1 VVDLLCVLCS
11 RIRTYRQL
19 LLIFFHDKNWSQPQ
33 ESSPLGDDFDEDEDE
48 DEEESQESS
57 RTETATISSAQA
69 SSMTNKK
76 PEYEFLLFNYLLRY
90 VHREGRIGDFAR
102 AGLLFLMDVAMG
114 AASGD
119 LRTFDESTSS
129 APKEVAEGDPITD
142 AALALAEYILDGDFA
157 EVLGAGLGAVY
168 SLLPSKLELRCE
180 APERGH
186 APGAMVLGGDLYDP
200 RREQDAEMER
210 ARTFGLEVST
220 SPDFRSRLDHFLKI
234 IEFIQDVLR
243 RTSGSGST
251 EGAIVPTLLVG
262 SAVSQSI
269 LHAVKSIFLENVLYP
284 SILESSDI
292 DGSAIAVITYIDM
305 TLRTLPQGSL
315 AELFID
321 FLMSEDGE
329 VPKLWLKPKPKVPTV
344 PAPQPTKETKALRRK
359 SSAMILLEREA
370 PNPAG
375 SSYFSSLGRFTL
387 KDLLYSN
394 IESKSPTTATA
405 VLQLLHTLLTLQP
418 RLTTDRLLLP
428 SGTPETS
435 LRQPLPPSI
444 ESPESEDEFVYPSGA
459 ATPKPSDFTAL
470 TFRQPDTTYA
480 THERELGLY
489 LSLISR
495 VDPTYDGDAFST
507 GYDNYLRD
515 AMDALQ
521 RQQDSTLGLPEKP
534 DDILSVL
541 YPPKYRLNP
550 NDTLLTLVLQPLRRF
565 FAHTPEYNI
574 ALTGLLFAI
583 ASSPC
588 RSLAGWMTFIP
599 PTADEN
605 SKLKGPQL
613 RLEVEDDGDDRS
625 IDWEIDEQLASGA
638 HPLPASSIND
648 PNARP
653 VLHSI
658 LQGLVVQL
666 DRYRATVDDFDR
678 LLSERR
684 QGLMFQENLT
694 DALDLDAE
702 AEKSSIFAAFSPTQL
717 SSPPLPSSPPSKPKS
732 MSAAAF
738 VQSFLSPKKDKSSKA
753 SSPAATPTTKQTP
766 ASKST
771 LIASPFA
778 AHYELTSKIQ
788 VRPFEAPL
796 PVTGPWQPQRY
807 ASRGVIMEDD
817 EEEWK
822 DDAFGTVSDNKKEME
837 SVRVTLSQLLDN
849 VVILEESIK
858 ELSAI
863 IQARRSLGIDAVRY
877 L

>member
-1 VVDLLCVLCS
+1 MVDLLCVLCS

-19 LLIFFHDKNWSQPQ
+19 LLIFFHDKNWSQLQ
-33 ESSPLGDDFDEDEDE
+33 EYSPLEDDFDEDEDE
-48 DEEESQESS
+48 DEVEGQESS

-119 LRTFDESTSS
+119 LRTFEKSTSS
-129 APKEVAEGDPITD
+129 APKEIIEGDPITD

-168 SLLPSKLELRCE
+168 SLLPSKLELRRE
-180 APERGH
+180 APDRGH
-186 APGAMVLGGDLYDP
+186 APGAMVLGGNLYDP
-200 RREQDAEMER
+200 QKEQDAEIER
-210 ARTFGLEVST
+210 ARTFGLEMST

-284 SILESSDI
+284 SILECSDM
-292 DGSAIAVITYIDM
+292 DGSAIAVLTYIDM
-305 TLRTLPQGSL
+305 TLRTLPQGNL
-315 AELFID
+315 AALFID

-329 VPKLWLKPKPKVPTV
+329 APKPMAAPAPT
-344 PAPQPTKETKALRRK
+344 PQPTKETKALRRK
-359 SSAMILLEREA
+359 SSAMVLLEREA
-370 PNPAG
+370 PNRGG

-387 KDLLYSN
+387 KDLLFSN
-394 IESKSPTTATA
+394 IESKSATTATA
-405 VLQLLHTLLTLQP
+405 VLQLLRTLLTLQP
-418 RLTTDRLLLP
+418 RLTTDRLLIP
-428 SGTPETS
+428 SGTPESS
-435 LRQPLPPSI
+435 LRQPLPPPI
-444 ESPESEDEFVYPSGA
+444 DSPESEDEFIYPSGA
-459 ATPKPSDFTAL
+459 STPKLSDFATL
-470 TFRQPDTTYA
+470 TFRTPDTTYA

-515 AMDALQ
+515 ALDALQ
-521 RQQDSTLGLPEKP
+521 RQQDSTLSLPEKP
-534 DDILSVL
+534 DDILSAL
-541 YPPKYRLNP
+541 YPPRYRLNP
-550 NDTLLTLVLQPLRRF
+550 NDTLLTLVLQSLRRF

-583 ASSPC
+583 ALSPC

-599 PTADEN
+599 PAADEN
-605 SKLKGPQL
+605 GVLKGPRL
-613 RLEVEDDGDDRS
+613 RLEAEDDGDDRS

-638 HPLPASSIND
+638 HLLPASSIND

-666 DRYRATVDDFDR
+666 DRYRATVDDFDH

-684 QGLMFQENLT
+684 RGLMFEENMT
-694 DALDLDAE
+694 DALGLDSE

-717 SSPPLPSSPPSKPKS
+717 SSPPLPSSPPSKSKS
-732 MSAAAF
+732 MGAAAF
-738 VQSFLSPKKDKSSKA
+738 VQALLTPKKDKSSKPT
-753 SSPAATPTTKQTP
+753 SPAVTPTKKTS
-766 ASKST
+766 AIKSS

-807 ASRGVIMEDD
+807 AGGAVILEDD

-822 DDAFGTVSDNKKEME
+822 DDAFGTVSDKKKEVE
-837 SVRVTLSQLLDN
+837 STRVTLSQLLDN

-863 IQARRSLGIDAVRY
+863 IQARRSLGIETVRY

>member
-19 LLIFFHDKNWSQPQ
+19 LLIFFYDKNWSQPQ
-33 ESSPLGDDFDEDEDE
+33 EPSPIEEDFDEDEDE
-48 DEEESQESS
+48 EDEESQESS
-57 RTETATISSAQA
+57 KTETATITSAQA
-69 SSMTNKK
+69 SSMTNRK

-90 VHREGRIGDFAR
+90 VHRESRIGDFAR

-114 AASGD
+114 ATSGD
-119 LRTFDESTSS
+119 LRAFEESTTPAS
-129 APKEVAEGDPITD
+129 KETTEGDPITD
-142 AALALAEYILDGDFA
+142 GALALAEYILDGDFA

-168 SLLPSKLELRCE
+168 SLLPSKLELRHE
-180 APERGH
+180 VPEGGH

-243 RTSGSGST
+243 RTTGSGAI
-251 EGAIVPTLLVG
+251 EGELVPALLVG
-262 SAVSQSI
+262 SAISQSI

-284 SILESSDI
+284 SILESSNM

-305 TLRTLPQGSL
+305 TMRTLPQGSL

-321 FLMSEDGE
+321 FLMNEDGDA
-329 VPKLWLKPKPKVPTV
+329 PKPKAPPT
-344 PAPQPTKETKALRRK
+344 PAPRPTKETKALRRK
-359 SSAMILLEREA
+359 SSAMVLLEREA
-370 PNPAG
+370 PSRGG

-387 KDLLYSN
+387 KDLLFSN

-418 RLTTDRLLLP
+418 RFTTDRLLLP
-428 SGTPETS
+428 SGTPESS
-435 LRQPLPPSI
+435 LRQPLPASI
-444 ESPESEDEFVYPSGA
+444 DSPNSGDEFVYPSGA
-459 ATPKPSDFTAL
+459 TTPKPSDFVTPI
-470 TFRQPDTTYA
+470 FRQPDTTYA

-495 VDPTYDGDAFST
+495 VDPTYDGEAFST

-515 AMDALQ
+515 ALDTLQ
-521 RQQDSTLGLPEKP
+521 RQQGATLSLPERP
-534 DDILSVL
+534 EYILSAL
-541 YPPKYRLNP
+541 YPPTYRLNP
-550 NDTLLTLVLQPLRRF
+550 NDTLLTLVLQSLRRF

-599 PTADEN
+599 TAADEDGA
-605 SKLKGPQL
+605 LKGPRLQL
-613 RLEVEDDGDDRS
+613 EAEDDGDDRS
-625 IDWEIDEQLASGA
+625 IDWEVDEQLASGA
-638 HPLPASSIND
+638 HLLPASSIND

-658 LQGLVVQL
+658 LQGLVIQL
-666 DRYRATVDDFDR
+666 DRYRVTVDDFDR

-684 QGLMFQENLT
+684 QGLMFEENLT
-694 DALDLDAE
+694 DALGLDAE
-702 AEKSSIFAAFSPTQL
+702 AEKSSIFATFSPPQL
-717 SSPPLPSSPPSKPKS
+717 SSPPLPSSPPPKPKNK
-732 MSAAAF
+732 SAASF
-738 VQSFLSPKKDKSSKA
+738 MSSFLTPKKDKSSKV
-753 SSPAATPTTKQTP
+753 SSPAATPATRK
-766 ASKST
+766 ASDIKPN
-771 LIASPFA
+771 LVASPFA
-778 AHYELTSKIQ
+778 THYELTSKIQ

-807 ASRGVIMEDD
+807 TDGGVIEEDD

-822 DDAFGTVSDNKKEME
+822 DDAFGTVSDKKKEAE

>member
-33 ESSPLGDDFDEDEDE
+33 ESNPLEDDFDEDEDE
-48 DEEESQESS
+48 DEDGQESS

-102 AGLLFLMDVAMG
+102 AGLLFLVDVAMG

-119 LRTFDESTSS
+119 LRTFEESTLS
-129 APKEVAEGDPITD
+129 ASKEIAEGDPITD

-168 SLLPSKLELRCE
+168 SLLPSKLELRRE
-180 APERGH
+180 VPESGP

-200 RREQDAEMER
+200 RKEQDAEMER

-251 EGAIVPTLLVG
+251 EGAIAPTLLVG

-284 SILESSDI
+284 SILECSDM

-305 TLRTLPQGSL
+305 TLHTLPHGSL

-321 FLMSEDGE
+321 FLMSEDGDA
-329 VPKLWLKPKPKVPTV
+329 PKPKAASAPV
-344 PAPQPTKETKALRRK
+344 PQPTKETKALRRK
-359 SSAMILLEREA
+359 SSAMVLLEREA
-370 PNPAG
+370 PNRGG

-387 KDLLYSN
+387 KDLLFSN

-418 RLTTDRLLLP
+418 RLTTDRLLRP
-428 SGTPETS
+428 SGTPES
-435 LRQPLPPSI
+435 RLRQPLPPSI
-444 ESPESEDEFVYPSGA
+444 DSPESEDEFVYPSGA
-459 ATPKPSDFTAL
+459 ATPKPSDFVTL

-495 VDPTYDGDAFST
+495 VDPTYDGEAFST

-515 AMDALQ
+515 ALDALQ
-521 RQQDSTLGLPEKP
+521 RQQDVTLGLPENP
-534 DDILSVL
+534 DDILSAF

-550 NDTLLTLVLQPLRRF
+550 NDTLLTLVLQSLRRF

-588 RSLAGWMTFIP
+588 RSLAGWTTFIP
-599 PTADEN
+599 TSEDEN
-605 SKLKGPQL
+605 SVLKGPRL
-613 RLEVEDDGDDRS
+613 RLEAEDDGDDRS

-638 HPLPASSIND
+638 HLLPASSIND

-684 QGLMFQENLT
+684 QGLMFEENLT
-694 DALDLDAE
+694 DALGLDTE
-702 AEKSSIFAAFSPTQL
+702 AEKSGIFAAFSPTQI

-732 MSAAAF
+732 MSAASF
-738 VQSFLSPKKDKSSKA
+738 VQSFLTPKKDKSSKT
-753 SSPAATPTTKQTP
+753 SSPAATPTTKKTS
-766 ASKST
+766 AIKTS

-778 AHYELTSKIQ
+778 AHYELTSKIE

-796 PVTGPWQPQRY
+796 PVTGPWKPHRY
-807 ASRGVIMEDD
+807 AGGGVILEDD

-822 DDAFGTVSDNKKEME
+822 DDAFGTVSDKKKETE

-863 IQARRSLGIDAVRY
+863 IQARRSLGIDAIRY

>member
-1 VVDLLCVLCS
+1 MVDLLCVLCS

-33 ESSPLGDDFDEDEDE
+33 ESIPLEDDLGDDEDEDE
-48 DEEESQESS
+48 VAGQESS
-57 RTETATISSAQA
+57 RTETETETISSAQA

-129 APKEVAEGDPITD
+129 APKEIVEGDPITD

-168 SLLPSKLELRCE
+168 SLLPSKLELRRE
-180 APERGH
+180 APARGH

-200 RREQDAEMER
+200 RKEQDAEIER
-210 ARTFGLEVST
+210 ARTFGLEMST
-220 SPDFRSRLDHFLKI
+220 SPDFRSGLDHFLKI

-243 RTSGSGST
+243 RTGRSGST

-284 SILESSDI
+284 SILECSDI
-292 DGSAIAVITYIDM
+292 DGSAIAVLTYIDM

-329 VPKLWLKPKPKVPTV
+329 APKPMAAPA
-344 PAPQPTKETKALRRK
+344 PAPQSTKETKALRRK
-359 SSAMILLEREA
+359 SSAMVLLEREA
-370 PNPAG
+370 PNRAG

-387 KDLLYSN
+387 KDLLFSN
-394 IESKSPTTATA
+394 IESKSPPTATA
-405 VLQLLHTLLTLQP
+405 VLQMLHTLLTLQP
-418 RLTTDRLLLP
+418 RLATDRLLIP
-428 SGTPETS
+428 SGTPESS
-435 LRQPLPPSI
+435 LRVPLPPPI
-444 ESPESEDEFVYPSGA
+444 DSPESEDEFIYPSGA
-459 ATPKPSDFTAL
+459 STPKVSDFVT
-470 TFRQPDTTYA
+470 PDTTYA

-515 AMDALQ
+515 ALDALQ
-521 RQQDSTLGLPEKP
+521 RQQNSALGFPEMP
-534 DDILSVL
+534 DDILSAL

-550 NDTLLTLVLQPLRRF
+550 NDTLPTLVLQSLRRF

-599 PTADEN
+599 PTVDEN
-605 SKLKGPQL
+605 SGPIGPRL
-613 RLEVEDDGDDRS
+613 RLEAEDDGDDRS

-638 HPLPASSIND
+638 HLLPASSIND

-684 QGLMFQENLT
+684 QGLMFEENLT
-694 DALDLDAE
+694 DALGLDAE
-702 AEKSSIFAAFSPTQL
+702 VEKGSIFAAFSPTPL
-717 SSPPLPSSPPSKPKS
+717 SSPPPSSPPLPSSPPSKPKS
-732 MSAAAF
+732 LRAAAF
-738 VQSFLSPKKDKSSKA
+738 VQAFLTPKKDRSSKTP
-753 SSPAATPTTKQTP
+753 SPAATPTKKTP
-766 ASKST
+766 AIKSNQ
-771 LIASPFA
+771 ISSPFA
-778 AHYELTSKIQ
+778 AHYELTSKVQ

-807 ASRGVIMEDD
+807 ADGSAILEDD

-822 DDAFGTVSDNKKEME
+822 DDAFGTVSDKKKETD

-863 IQARRSLGIDAVRY
+863 IQARRSLGIEAVRY

>member
-1 VVDLLCVLCS
+1 MVDLLCVLCS

-19 LLIFFHDKNWSQPQ
+19 LLIFFHDKNWAQAQ
-33 ESSPLGDDFDEDEDE
+33 EPNLLEDDFDEDEDDE
-48 DEEESQESS
+48 DEDEDGQESLG
-57 RTETATISSAQA
+57 TETATISSAQA

-114 AASGD
+114 IAAGD
-119 LRTFDESTSS
+119 LRTFEESTPS
-129 APKEVAEGDPITD
+129 ASKEIAEGDPITD

-168 SLLPSKLELRCE
+168 SLLPSKLELRRE
-180 APERGH
+180 APETGH
-186 APGAMVLGGDLYDP
+186 TPGAMVLGGDLYDP
-200 RREQDAEMER
+200 RKEQDAEMER

-243 RTSGSGST
+243 RTSSSGST
-251 EGAIVPTLLVG
+251 EGAIAPTLLVG

-269 LHAVKSIFLENVLYP
+269 IHAVKSIFLENVLYP
-284 SILESSDI
+284 SILESSDV

-305 TLRTLPQGSL
+305 ILQTLPHGSL

-321 FLMSEDGE
+321 FLMSEDGDA
-329 VPKLWLKPKPKVPTV
+329 PKPKAAFAPT
-344 PAPQPTKETKALRRK
+344 PQPTKETKALRRK
-359 SSAMILLEREA
+359 SSAMVLLEREA
-370 PNPAG
+370 PSRGG

-387 KDLLYSN
+387 KDMLFSN

-405 VLQLLHTLLTLQP
+405 VLQLLRTLLTLQP
-418 RLTTDRLLLP
+418 RLTTDRLLHP
-428 SGTPETS
+428 SGTPESS
-435 LRQPLPPSI
+435 LQQPLPQSI
-444 ESPESEDEFVYPSGA
+444 DSPESEDEFIYPSGA
-459 ATPKPSDFTAL
+459 ATPRPSDFVTIA
-470 TFRQPDTTYA
+470 FRQPDTTYA

-495 VDPTYDGDAFST
+495 VDPTYDGEAFST

-515 AMDALQ
+515 ALDALQ
-521 RQQDSTLGLPEKP
+521 RQQDATLGLPENP
-534 DDILSVL
+534 DDILMAF
-541 YPPKYRLNP
+541 YPLKYRLNP
-550 NDTLLTLVLQPLRRF
+550 NDTLLTLVLQSLRRF

-599 PTADEN
+599 TTEDEN
-605 SKLKGPQL
+605 NVPKGPRL
-613 RLEVEDDGDDRS
+613 RLEAEDDGDDRS

-638 HPLPASSIND
+638 HLLPASSIND

-658 LQGLVVQL
+658 LQGLVIQL

-684 QGLMFQENLT
+684 QGLMFEENLT
-694 DALDLDAE
+694 DALGLDAE
-702 AEKSSIFAAFSPTQL
+702 AEKSSIFAAFSPTPL
-717 SSPPLPSSPPSKPKS
+717 SSPPLPSSPRSKPKG
-732 MSAAAF
+732 MSATSF
-738 VQSFLSPKKDKSSKA
+738 MQSFLTPKKDKSSKA
-753 SSPAATPTTKQTP
+753 SSPVATPTKKTS
-766 ASKST
+766 AIKSS
-771 LIASPFA
+771 LVASPFA

-796 PVTGPWQPQRY
+796 PVTGPWKPQRY
-807 ASRGVIMEDD
+807 TGGGVIEEDD

-822 DDAFGTVSDNKKEME
+822 DDVFGTVSAKKKETE
-837 SVRVTLSQLLDN
+837 GARVTLSQLLDN

-863 IQARRSLGIDAVRY
+863 IQARRSLGIDAIRY

>member
-1 VVDLLCVLCS
+1 MVDLLCVLCS

-33 ESSPLGDDFDEDEDE
+33 ESSPLEDEFDEDEDE
-48 DEEESQESS
+48 DDSEGQASS

-119 LRTFDESTSS
+119 LRTFEESTSS
-129 APKEVAEGDPITD
+129 APKEIVDDPITD

-168 SLLPSKLELRCE
+168 SLLPSKLELRRE
-180 APERGH
+180 APDRGH
-186 APGAMVLGGDLYDP
+186 APGAMVLGGNLYDP
-200 RREQDAEMER
+200 RKEQDAEIER
-210 ARTFGLEVST
+210 ARTFGLEMST

-243 RTSGSGST
+243 RTGVGST

-284 SILESSDI
+284 SILECSDM
-292 DGSAIAVITYIDM
+292 DGSAIAVLTYIDM

-329 VPKLWLKPKPKVPTV
+329 APKPMAAPA

-359 SSAMILLEREA
+359 SSAMVLLEREA
-370 PNPAG
+370 PNRGG

-387 KDLLYSN
+387 KDLLFSN

-405 VLQLLHTLLTLQP
+405 VLQMLHTLLTLQP
-418 RLTTDRLLLP
+418 RLTTDRLLIP
-428 SGTPETS
+428 SGIPEYS
-435 LRQPLPPSI
+435 LRQPPPPPI
-444 ESPESEDEFVYPSGA
+444 DSPDSEDEFTYPSEA
-459 ATPKPSDFTAL
+459 STPKLSDFATL

-515 AMDALQ
+515 ALDALQ
-521 RQQDSTLGLPEKP
+521 RQQDSTLCFPEKP
-534 DDILSVL
+534 DDMLSAL

-550 NDTLLTLVLQPLRRF
+550 NDALLTLVLQSLRRF

-583 ASSPC
+583 ASSPY

-599 PTADEN
+599 PTTDEN
-605 SKLKGPQL
+605 SVLKGPRL
-613 RLEVEDDGDDRS
+613 RLEAEDDGDDRS

-638 HPLPASSIND
+638 HLLPASSIND

-666 DRYRATVDDFDR
+666 DRYRATVDDFDH

-684 QGLMFQENLT
+684 QGLMFEENLT
-694 DALDLDAE
+694 DALGLDAE
-702 AEKSSIFAAFSPTQL
+702 AEKSSIFTAFSPTQL
-717 SSPPLPSSPPSKPKS
+717 SPPLPSSPPSKPKS
-732 MSAAAF
+732 IRAAAF
-738 VQSFLSPKKDKSSKA
+738 VQSFLTPKKDKSSKA
-753 SSPAATPTTKQTP
+753 SSPVATPTKKTS
-766 ASKST
+766 ALKSNLT
-771 LIASPFA
+771 ASPFA
-778 AHYELTSKIQ
+778 EHYELTSKIQ

-807 ASRGVIMEDD
+807 ADGGVILEDE

-822 DDAFGTVSDNKKEME
+822 DDAFGTVSDKKKEIE
-837 SVRVTLSQLLDN
+837 SMRVTLSQLLDN

-863 IQARRSLGIDAVRY
+863 IQARRSLGIETVRY

>member
-1 VVDLLCVLCS
+1 MVDLLCVLCS

-19 LLIFFHDKNWSQPQ
+19 LLIFFHDKNWAQAQ
-33 ESSPLGDDFDEDEDE
+33 EPTPLEDDFDDNEDEDDE
-48 DEEESQESS
+48 DGQESLG
-57 RTETATISSAQA
+57 TETATISSAQA

-114 AASGD
+114 IASGD
-119 LRTFDESTSS
+119 LRSFEESTPS
-129 APKEVAEGDPITD
+129 ASKEIAEGDPITD
-142 AALALAEYILDGDFA
+142 AALALAEYILDGDFS

-168 SLLPSKLELRCE
+168 SLLPSKLELRRE
-180 APERGH
+180 KRESGH
-186 APGAMVLGGDLYDP
+186 SPGAMVLGGDLYDP
-200 RREQDAEMER
+200 RKEQDAEMER

-243 RTSGSGST
+243 RTSSSGPT

-284 SILESSDI
+284 SILESSDV

-305 TLRTLPQGSL
+305 ILQTLPHGSL

-321 FLMSEDGE
+321 FLMSEDGDA
-329 VPKLWLKPKPKVPTV
+329 PKPKAASA

-359 SSAMILLEREA
+359 SSAMVLLEREA
-370 PNPAG
+370 PNRGG

-387 KDLLYSN
+387 KDLLFSN

-418 RLTTDRLLLP
+418 RLTTDRLLHP
-428 SGTPETS
+428 SGTPESS

-444 ESPESEDEFVYPSGA
+444 DSPESDDEFIYPSRA
-459 ATPKPSDFTAL
+459 ATPKPSDFVTL

-495 VDPTYDGDAFST
+495 VDPTYDGEAFST

-515 AMDALQ
+515 ALDALQ
-521 RQQDSTLGLPEKP
+521 RQQDATLGLPENP
-534 DDILSVL
+534 DDILSTF
-541 YPPKYRLNP
+541 YPLKYRLDP
-550 NDTLLTLVLQPLRRF
+550 NDTLLTLVLQSLRRF

-599 PTADEN
+599 TTEDEN
-605 SKLKGPQL
+605 AVLKGPRL
-613 RLEVEDDGDDRS
+613 RLEAEDDGDDRS

-638 HPLPASSIND
+638 HLLPASSIND

-658 LQGLVVQL
+658 LQGLVIQL

-684 QGLMFQENLT
+684 QGLMFEENLT
-694 DALDLDAE
+694 DALGLDTE
-702 AEKSSIFAAFSPTQL
+702 VERSSIFAAFSPTAL
-717 SSPPLPSSPPSKPKS
+717 SSPPLPFPSSPPLKPKS
-732 MSAAAF
+732 MSATSF
-738 VQSFLSPKKDKSSKA
+738 VQSFLTPKKDKSSKA
-753 SSPAATPTTKQTP
+753 SSPAATPTKKT
-766 ASKST
+766 SSIKST
-771 LIASPFA
+771 LVASPFA

-796 PVTGPWQPQRY
+796 PVTGPWKPSRY
-807 ASRGVIMEDD
+807 TGGGVILEDD

-822 DDAFGTVSDNKKEME
+822 DDVFGTVLDKKKETE
-837 SVRVTLSQLLDN
+837 NVRVTLSQLLDN

-863 IQARRSLGIDAVRY
+863 IQARRSLGIDAIRY

>member
-1 VVDLLCVLCS
+1 MVDLLCVLCS

-19 LLIFFHDKNWSQPQ
+19 LLIFFHDTNWAQVQ
-33 ESSPLGDDFDEDEDE
+33 ELNPLEDDFDEDEDE
-48 DEEESQESS
+48 DEEDGQESS

-90 VHREGRIGDFAR
+90 VHRESRIGDFAR

-114 AASGD
+114 TASGD
-119 LRTFDESTSS
+119 LRTFEESTPS
-129 APKEVAEGDPITD
+129 ASKEVAEGDPITN

-168 SLLPSKLELRCE
+168 SLLPSKLELRRE
-180 APERGH
+180 APESGH

-200 RREQDAEMER
+200 RKEQDAEMER

-243 RTSGSGST
+243 RTSSSGLT
-251 EGAIVPTLLVG
+251 EGAIAPTLLVG

-284 SILESSDI
+284 SILESSEV

-305 TLRTLPQGSL
+305 TLQTLPHGSL

-321 FLMSEDGE
+321 FLMSEDGDA
-329 VPKLWLKPKPKVPTV
+329 PKPKAASA
-344 PAPQPTKETKALRRK
+344 PAPQATKETKALRRK
-359 SSAMILLEREA
+359 SSAMVLLEREA
-370 PNPAG
+370 PNRDG

-387 KDLLYSN
+387 KDLLFSN

-405 VLQLLHTLLTLQP
+405 VLRLLHTLLTLQP
-418 RLTTDRLLLP
+418 RLTTDRLLHP
-428 SGTPETS
+428 SGTPEPS
-435 LRQPLPPSI
+435 LRQAPPPPI
-444 ESPESEDEFVYPSGA
+444 DSPESEDEFVYPSGA
-459 ATPKPSDFTAL
+459 STPKPSDFLAL
-470 TFRQPDTTYA
+470 AFQQPDTTYA

-495 VDPTYDGDAFST
+495 VDPTYDGEAFST

-515 AMDALQ
+515 ALDALQ
-521 RQQDSTLGLPEKP
+521 RQQDATFGLPENP
-534 DDILSVL
+534 DDILSAL
-541 YPPKYRLNP
+541 YPPKYRLDP
-550 NDTLLTLVLQPLRRF
+550 NDTFLTLVLQSLRRF

-599 PTADEN
+599 TRENEN
-605 SKLKGPQL
+605 SVPKGLRL
-613 RLEVEDDGDDRS
+613 RLEAEDDGDDRS
-625 IDWEIDEQLASGA
+625 IDWEIDERLASGA
-638 HPLPASSIND
+638 HLLPASSIND

-678 LLSERR
+678 LLGERR
-684 QGLMFQENLT
+684 QGLMFEENLT
-694 DALDLDAE
+694 DALGLDAE

-732 MSAAAF
+732 MSATSF
-738 VQSFLSPKKDKSSKA
+738 VQSFLTPKKDKSSKA
-753 SSPAATPTTKQTP
+753 FSPAATPTKKTS
-766 ASKST
+766 AIKSN
-771 LIASPFA
+771 LVASPFA
-778 AHYELTSKIQ
+778 AHYELTGKIQ

-796 PVTGPWQPQRY
+796 PVTGPWKPQRY
-807 ASRGVIMEDD
+807 TGGGVILEDD

-822 DDAFGTVSDNKKEME
+822 DDVFGTVSDKKKEHE

-863 IQARRSLGIDAVRY
+863 IQSRRSLGIDAIRY

>member
-19 LLIFFHDKNWSQPQ
+19 LLIFFHDTNWAQAQ
-33 ESSPLGDDFDEDEDE
+33 ESNSLEEDFDEDEDE
-48 DEEESQESS
+48 DEEDGQESS

-114 AASGD
+114 TASGD
-119 LRTFDESTSS
+119 LRTLLEEPTPSASKEIAES
-129 APKEVAEGDPITD
+129 DPITD

-168 SLLPSKLELRCE
+168 SLLPSKLELRRE
-180 APERGH
+180 APESGD

-200 RREQDAEMER
+200 RKEQDAEMER

-243 RTSGSGST
+243 RTSSSRPT
-251 EGAIVPTLLVG
+251 EEAIVPALLVG

-284 SILESSDI
+284 SILESSDV

-305 TLRTLPQGSL
+305 TLQTLPHGSL

-321 FLMSEDGE
+321 FLMSEDGDA
-329 VPKLWLKPKPKVPTV
+329 PKPKVASAL
-344 PAPQPTKETKALRRK
+344 APPPTKETKALRRK
-359 SSAMILLEREA
+359 SSAMVLLEREA
-370 PNPAG
+370 PNRDG
-375 SSYFSSLGRFTL
+375 NSYFSSLGRFTL
-387 KDLLYSN
+387 KDLLFSN

-418 RLTTDRLLLP
+418 RLTTDRLLHP
-428 SGTPETS
+428 SGTPESS
-435 LRQPLPPSI
+435 LRQPLLPPI
-444 ESPESEDEFVYPSGA
+444 DSPESEDEFVYPSGA
-459 ATPKPSDFTAL
+459 ATPKPSDFLTL
-470 TFRQPDTTYA
+470 TFQQPDTTYA

-495 VDPTYDGDAFST
+495 VDPTYDGEAFST

-515 AMDALQ
+515 ALDALQ
-521 RQQDSTLGLPEKP
+521 RQQDATLGLPENP
-534 DDILSVL
+534 DDILSSF

-550 NDTLLTLVLQPLRRF
+550 NDTLLTLVLQSLRRF

-599 PTADEN
+599 TTEDEN
-605 SKLKGPQL
+605 NVSKGPRL
-613 RLEVEDDGDDRS
+613 RLEAEDDGDDRS
-625 IDWEIDEQLASGA
+625 IDWEIDERLASGA
-638 HPLPASSIND
+638 HLLPASSIND

-658 LQGLVVQL
+658 LQGLVIQL

-684 QGLMFQENLT
+684 QGLMFEENLT
-694 DALDLDAE
+694 DALGLDAE
-702 AEKSSIFAAFSPTQL
+702 AERSSIFAAFSPTQL
-717 SSPPLPSSPPSKPKS
+717 SSPPLPSTPPSKPKS
-732 MSAAAF
+732 MSATSF
-738 VQSFLSPKKDKSSKA
+738 VQSFLTPKKDKSSKA
-753 SSPAATPTTKQTP
+753 SSPAATPTTRKTS
-766 ASKST
+766 AIKSN
-771 LIASPFA
+771 LVASPFA
-778 AHYELTSKIQ
+778 THYELTSKIQ

-796 PVTGPWQPQRY
+796 PVTGPWKPQRY
-807 ASRGVIMEDD
+807 TDGGVILEDD
-817 EEEWK
+817 EEDWK
-822 DDAFGTVSDNKKEME
+822 DDVFGTVSDKKKEHE

-863 IQARRSLGIDAVRY
+863 IQARRSLGIDAIRY